1 MYENDLYYNIYY
13 FQFCPQLKY
22 KKKLLGGV
30 DEYTLEQKY
39 AKLWW
44 LVIVVTCKS
53 SVCLYS
59 WPIFINLNFVT
70 WIFKTK
76 FSCMYFYRIMVN
88 SWGHTMEVFLTT
100 NLNFIVACHTCRSE
114 HQYQIE
120 GKLRRVHENFARFLI
135 FFRARKLFGKCLIY
149 LLNKVENKYMWNGS
163 IDGLTIS
170 EILLILSLSAF
181 FCKMSL

>member
-1 MYENDLYYNIYY
+1 MYLFLISKHTNKRINTIKSKDMDACNSRDSTFFQVKCMKMIYIITYY

-59 WPIFINLNFVT
+59 
-70 WIFKTK
+70 
-76 FSCMYFYRIMVN
+76 
-88 SWGHTMEVFLTT
+88 
-100 NLNFIVACHTCRSE
+100 
-114 HQYQIE
+114 
-120 GKLRRVHENFARFLI
+120 
-135 FFRARKLFGKCLIY
+135 
-149 LLNKVENKYMWNGS
+149 
-163 IDGLTIS
+163 
-170 EILLILSLSAF
+170 
-181 FCKMSL
+181 